1 MKKCPW
7 CAEEIADEAVV
18 CKHCGRNTEESRA
31 VKTSGL
37 AIASLVCSIAG
48 LFMCLFIGQIV
59 GIVLGYKA
67 RKEIKESAGALEG
80 DGLASGGII
89 IGWVGIAVDIVIV
102 LMMALAFT
110 GALAGMACPV

>member
-1 MKKCPW
+1 MKKCRW

-18 CKHCGRNTEESRA
+18 CKHCGRNTEEGPA

-48 LFMCLFIGQIV
+48 LFMCLFIGQIL

-67 RKEIKESAGALEG
+67 RREIKEAAGALEG
-80 DGLASGGII
+80 DGLASAGII
-89 IGWVGIAVDIVIV
+89 IGWVGIAIDIVIV
-102 LMMALAFT
+102 LMIALVFT